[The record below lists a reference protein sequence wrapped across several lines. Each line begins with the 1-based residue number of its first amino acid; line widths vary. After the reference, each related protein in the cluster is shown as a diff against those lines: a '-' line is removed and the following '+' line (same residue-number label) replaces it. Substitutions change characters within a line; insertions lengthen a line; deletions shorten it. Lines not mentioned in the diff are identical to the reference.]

1 MVVIGEDKQLHQL
14 LRKPSCTGSPLVG
27 ALYYTCSRRP
37 ILLPSSTYLKGDCLW
52 GNLQGSAAILHPKN
66 PRQRCIPLASS
77 HSFTVEPLLWDA
89 PLLCTQGDVH
99 ILSPVKEVP
108 LASHQLWRRM
118 LEVGAERRH
127 QGRLKGWGSSGT
139 WNISAQ
145 SPVAAC
151 LFNPSLP
158 KLKSRSINC
167 KADPSFGK
175 VTSPSQRAKTFLLCR
190 AINTRLGAVSTLSGE
205 GSSGSPLHI
214 SPRELLTAAVGAG
227 VSDSAGRAVP
237 SAIWS
242 RAAHKAALFSD
253 VRISICIMKQVIG
266 ALPIHAAAIGGD
278 SEMRGRVMS
287 NWPQLIWW
295 EFFFQYIVYHRM
307 DPTEKHICTYL
318 SAWCRPCLH
327 CKVFA
332 NSIESSFPNS
342 ASSCNKKA
350 FLSDD
355 LLLHCLKKPQINP
368 LLNNTMSWQNL
379 VQGWVC
385 GCSASPLYSFFL
397 HSVKPRWPV

>member
-1 MVVIGEDKQLHQL
+1 MYPTCILSLLHCRTSVV
-14 LRKPSCTGSPLVG
+14 RCSPFMYPS
-27 ALYYTCSRRP
+27 
-37 ILLPSSTYLKGDCLW
+37 
-52 GNLQGSAAILHPKN
+52 
-66 PRQRCIPLASS
+66 
-77 HSFTVEPLLWDA
+77 
-89 PLLCTQGDVH
+89 DVH
-99 ILSPVKEVP
+99 ILSPMKEVP
-108 LASHQLWRRM
+108 LASHQLWRWM
-118 LEVGAERRH
+118 LEVGAGSRH
-127 QGRLKGWGSSGT
+127 QGCLKSWGSSGT
-139 WNISAQ
+139 WDTSAQ

-151 LFNPSLP
+151 LFNPSLH
-158 KLKSRSINC
+158 KLKSRSIKH

-175 VTSPSQRAKTFLLCR
+175 VTSPSQRAKPFLLCR
-190 AINTRLGAVSTLSGE
+190 AINTRLGAASTLGGE

-295 EFFFQYIVYHRM
+295 EFFFNILSVTEWILQKSTSALIYLPDVGPVY
-307 DPTEKHICTYL
+307 TVK
-318 SAWCRPCLH
+318 CLPI
-327 CKVFA
+327 A
-332 NSIESSFPNS
+332 L
-342 ASSCNKKA
+342 KA
-350 FLSDD
+350 VSQTQQALATKRLFFIRRSTFTL
-355 LLLHCLKKPQINP
+355 LKKKTQINP
-368 LLNNTMSWQNL
+368 LLNNIMSWQNL

-385 GCSASPLYSFFL
+385 GCSASPLCSFFL
-397 HSVKPRWPV
+397 HCVRPRWPVCFLSQEAPQLWPIKLRATNSAPLLAASPKELKPMLDTLSSLNLPKSKCQAYGI